1 MDTRTIEGNLDSIIR
16 SPRRHRSELALFVHR
31 PVFRHITYSQPES
44 PFSTNLASLF
54 TIVSALDIE
63 QDPYVI
69 NLRAQLKK
77 ATQGS
82 ADYRR
87 IDQKLSKV
95 VQKGNSFSHKGL
107 HDFLRAA
114 QDICS
119 DVGPWAADWFICK
132 VMDKTRQAANPYN
145 NIMSTWRNNEKGYL
159 LSILNRIVISPVS
172 FEEEDI
178 EDSSE
183 KTNALIKCLL
193 MEKAEA
199 ESNDDPYNV
208 IIFVQR
214 RDTVIALAELLKRHP
229 STKDVFRVG
238 FLIGSSESSYRHSMM
253 DITRNLVRESQE
265 NTLADF
271 KIGEKNV
278 IVSTSVAE
286 EGLDIQA
293 CCSVIRWDPPLNM
306 ASWAQSRGRARKK
319 RSTFT
324 VMFEEGTK
332 QREDVAK
339 WENLEREMVALYT
352 DPSRD
357 LSLIQDEDEDMRDD
371 DNDMEFQVAS
381 TGLVWFAF
389 VLTINNINNFHPFR
403 ALVTLHSAISHLAH
417 FCSVIPNASHVDNRP
432 LYDID
437 PAEFA
442 EGWHSFDGQ
451 SQGLPYTGPYG
462 SSVTLPRTLPLPERQ
477 FTVDRV
483 YTTKIS
489 AHRHAAFKAYC
500 YLYEAALLNEYLIS
514 SQAL

>member
-1 MDTRTIEGNLDSIIR
+1 MDTSTIECNLDSIIR

-31 PVFRHITYSQPES
+31 PVFRHIMYSQSEYL
-44 PFSTNLASLF
+44 FSTNLASLF
-54 TIVSALDIE
+54 STISTLDIE

-69 NLRAQLKK
+69 NLRSQLKK
-77 ATQGS
+77 AEWGS
-82 ADYRR
+82 ADYHR

-119 DVGPWAADWFICK
+119 DVGPWAADWFICR
-132 VMDKTRQAANPYN
+132 VMEKTRQASNPYN
-145 NIMSTWRNNEKGYL
+145 NIMSSWRNSEKAYL
-159 LSILNRIVISPVS
+159 LSILNRIVVSPIS

-178 EDSSE
+178 EDVSE
-183 KTNALIKCLL
+183 KTNALIRCLH

-199 ESNDDPYNV
+199 ELNDDPYNV

-238 FLIGSSESSYRHSMM
+238 FLIGSSDSSYRHSMM
-253 DITRNLVRESQE
+253 DITRNLIKEPQE

-306 ASWAQSRGRARKK
+306 ASWAQTRGRARMK

-324 VMFEEGTK
+324 LMCYEDTRQK
-332 QREDVAK
+332 EDVAK
-339 WENLEREMVALYT
+339 WENLEREMVTLYS
-352 DPSRD
+352 DPS
-357 LSLIQDEDEDMRDD
+357 
-371 DNDMEFQVAS
+371 
-381 TGLVWFAF
+381 
-389 VLTINNINNFHPFR
+389 
-403 ALVTLHSAISHLAH
+403 
-417 FCSVIPNASHVDNRP
+417 
-432 LYDID
+432 
-437 PAEFA
+437 
-442 EGWHSFDGQ
+442 
-451 SQGLPYTGPYG
+451 
-462 SSVTLPRTLPLPERQ
+462 
-477 FTVDRV
+477 
-483 YTTKIS
+483 
-489 AHRHAAFKAYC
+489 
-500 YLYEAALLNEYLIS
+500 
-514 SQAL
+514 

>member
-1 MDTRTIEGNLDSIIR
+1 MYSNFDGYSRTIESNLVSVIR

-31 PVFRHITYSQPES
+31 PVFRHIMYSQPES

-54 TIVSALDIE
+54 SIIDTLDIE

-69 NLRAQLKK
+69 NLRSQLRK
-77 ATQGS
+77 ATKGS

-87 IDQKLSKV
+87 IDQTLSKV
-95 VQKGNSFSHKGL
+95 VQKGSSFSHKGL

-114 QDICS
+114 QSICS
-119 DVGPWAADWFICK
+119 DVGPWAADWFICQ
-132 VMDKTRQAANPYN
+132 VMDKIRQGAVNPYN
-145 NIMSTWRNNEKGYL
+145 NIMSTWQNNEKRYL
-159 LSILNRIVISPVS
+159 LSIINRVVISPIS

-178 EDSSE
+178 KDSSE

-193 MEKAEA
+193 MEKVDA

-214 RDTVIALAELLKRHP
+214 RDTVIALAELLKCHP

-238 FLIGSSESSYRHSMM
+238 FLVGSSESASRHSMM
-253 DITRNLVRESQE
+253 DITRNLVKESQE

-278 IVSTSVAE
+278 IVSTSVGE

-324 VMFEEGTK
+324 VMFEEGTQRK
-332 QREDVAK
+332 QDVAK
-339 WENLEREMVALYT
+339 WEILEREMVALYN

-357 LSLIQDEDEDMRDD
+357 LPPIHDEDQDMYDD

-381 TGLVWFAF
+381 TGSVWGFVFLLV
-389 VLTINNINNFHPFR
+389 
-403 ALVTLHSAISHLAH
+403 
-417 FCSVIPNASHVDNRP
+417 
-432 LYDID
+432 
-437 PAEFA
+437 
-442 EGWHSFDGQ
+442 Q
-451 SQGLPYTGPYG
+451 
-462 SSVTLPRTLPLPERQ
+462 
-477 FTVDRV
+477 
-483 YTTKIS
+483 
-489 AHRHAAFKAYC
+489 
-500 YLYEAALLNEYLIS
+500 
-514 SQAL
+514 

>member
-1 MDTRTIEGNLDSIIR
+1 MY
-16 SPRRHRSELALFVHR
+16 F
-31 PVFRHITYSQPES
+31 QPES
-44 PFSTNLASLF
+44 PFSTNVASLF
-54 TIVSALDIE
+54 PIINTLDIE
-63 QDPYVI
+63 EDPYVI
-69 NLRAQLKK
+69 DLRARLMK
-77 ATQGS
+77 ATRGS

-95 VQKGNSFSHKGL
+95 VQKGSFSHKGL
-107 HDFLRAA
+107 RDFLRAA

-132 VMDKTRQAANPYN
+132 VLDKTRQAANPYN
-145 NIMSTWRNNEKGYL
+145 NIMRSWKNSEKEYL
-159 LSILNRIVISPVS
+159 LSILNRIVVSPIS

-183 KTNALIKCLL
+183 KTNALIECLL
-193 MEKAEA
+193 MEKVEA
-199 ESNDDPYNV
+199 ESNDDSYNV

-214 RDTVIALAELLKRHP
+214 RDTVIALAELLKHHP

-238 FLIGSSESSYRHSMM
+238 FLIGTSDSSHRHSMM
-253 DITRNLVRESQE
+253 DITRNLVKESQE

-293 CCSVIRWDPPLNM
+293 CCSVIRWDPPPNM

-324 VMFEEGTK
+324 VMFEEGTR

-339 WENLEREMVALYT
+339 WENLEHEMKELYN

-357 LSLIQDEDEDMRDD
+357 LSHIQDDEEQDMVDD

-381 TGLVWFAF
+381 TGSVWFTF
-389 VLTINNINNFHPFR
+389 PLVQTII
-403 ALVTLHSAISHLAH
+403 
-417 FCSVIPNASHVDNRP
+417 
-432 LYDID
+432 
-437 PAEFA
+437 
-442 EGWHSFDGQ
+442 
-451 SQGLPYTGPYG
+451 
-462 SSVTLPRTLPLPERQ
+462 
-477 FTVDRV
+477 
-483 YTTKIS
+483 
-489 AHRHAAFKAYC
+489 
-500 YLYEAALLNEYLIS
+500 
-514 SQAL
+514 